1 MKTRKKLFAV
11 VQPIGH
17 RPYREHADLHFRDN
31 TELAAQ
37 LTTYAR
43 SKWPSPQKVAV
54 DIHAK
59 QIIVDGTP
67 RANFSLHE
75 YRDHGGQTAT
85 LPGVGQ

>member
-1 MKTRKKLFAV
+1 MKTRKRLFAV
-11 VQPIGH
+11 IQPIGH
-17 RPYREHADLHFRDN
+17 RPYKDRANLHFRDN
-31 TELAAQ
+31 SELTAQ

-43 SKWPSPQKVAV
+43 TKWPVPQKVAV

-75 YRDHGGQTAT
+75 YRGHGDQ
-85 LPGVGQ
+85 GVGA